1 MSDLA
6 FEGMLAEHNQA
17 FKDAAEFSDWMPDD
31 GEYTVSVVKLDKD
44 VSIKDN
50 VKLGWWKLTARI
62 EAGENADKVI
72 GQEFSL
78 GFYNTK
84 NMGVM
89 KSQCRAL
96 NSGEGVDSLAE
107 ADAIFEAAVGKILRV
122 KVDTS
127 TSKKNGK
134 EYTNC
139 YVQEVIATEDVPDV
153 AQEEPPQGVNLE
165 APGEIQVD
173 LLGEKATD
181 QDIPF

>member
-31 GEYTVSVVKLDKD
+31 GEYTVSVVRLDKD

-50 VKLGWWKLTARI
+50 VTLGWWKLTARI

-78 GFYNTK
+78 GFYSTK
-84 NMGVM
+84 NMGIM
-89 KSQCRAL
+89 KGQCRAL
-96 NSGEGVDSLAE
+96 NGGEGVDSLAE
-107 ADAIFEAAVGKILRV
+107 ADAVFEAAKGKILRV
-122 KVDTS
+122 KVNTS

-153 AQEEPPQGVNLE
+153 AQEEPPQVEEVELTAQAE
-165 APGEIQVD
+165 ATAPVD
-173 LLGEKATD
+173 LLNGND
-181 QDIPF
+181 VPF